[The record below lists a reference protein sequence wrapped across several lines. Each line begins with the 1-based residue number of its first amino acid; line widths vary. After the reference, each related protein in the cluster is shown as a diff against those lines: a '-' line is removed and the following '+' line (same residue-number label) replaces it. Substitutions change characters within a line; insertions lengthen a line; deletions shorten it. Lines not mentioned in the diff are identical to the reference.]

1 MFTLETTQY
10 SERSNS
16 ISESSGS
23 RSGSRP
29 AGSQLVR
36 PKARLPMYMFSVA
49 RIWTTMRSPET
60 RGSAVNTYPLEYSSS
75 CRHPIVPDP
84 FSEMFGPA
92 STDKENIWFEHN
104 EKVI

>member
-10 SERSNS
+10 SERSKS
-16 ISESSGS
+16 MSESSGS

-49 RIWTTMRSPET
+49 RIWTTMRSPGT
-60 RGSAVNTYPLEYSSS
+60 SGSAVNTYPLEYSSS
-75 CRHPIVPDP
+75 WRHPIVPDP
-84 FSEMFGPA
+84 FSEMFGPGQQ
-92 STDKENIWFEHN
+92 T
-104 EKVI
+104 